1 MVGIGTE
8 LMLRSKLGFLWNVRV
23 IHITPKSVDVAIVK
37 GIDKA
42 FWSMSCSGLQKAID
56 AARRSNRTSGS

>member
-1 MVGIGTE
+1 ME

-23 IHITPKSVDVAIVK
+23 THITPKSVDVTIAK

-56 AARRSNRTSGS
+56 NA